1 MNSNTVSK
9 VPIQMSTPSDKDEVT
24 LNGNNYRSD
33 MLSEKSNEEIKDRVI
48 KITEKRKLND
58 TDKVMRRGVN
68 CSSTTMRNKSQ
79 QIKRRKKKSNTSDD
93 DDEVSCISF
102 KLEIMFQFS
111 LFNKQ
116 SS

>member
-1 MNSNTVSK
+1 
-9 VPIQMSTPSDKDEVT
+9 MSTPSDKDKVT
-24 LNGNNYRSD
+24 PNGNNYRSD

-68 CSSTTMRNKSQ
+68 YSSTTMRNKSQ

-93 DDEVSCISF
+93 DDEVSCIPF
-102 KLEIMFQFS
+102 KL
-111 LFNKQ
+111 
-116 SS
+116 

>member
-1 MNSNTVSK
+1 MSK

-33 MLSEKSNEEIKDRVI
+33 MLSEKSNEEIKDCVI
-48 KITEKRKLND
+48 KITEKIKLND

-68 CSSTTMRNKSQ
+68 CSSITMRNKSQ
-79 QIKRRKKKSNTSDD
+79 QIKRHKKKINTSDD

>member
-1 MNSNTVSK
+1 
-9 VPIQMSTPSDKDEVT
+9 MSTPSDKDEVT
-24 LNGNNYRSD
+24 LNGNNCTSD
-33 MLSEKSNEEIKDRVI
+33 MLSEKSNEEIEDRVI

-58 TDKVMRRGVN
+58 TDKVMRRVVH
-68 CSSTTMRNKSQ
+68 CSSTTMRKKSQ

-93 DDEVSCISF
+93 ADEVSCISF